1 MFNVEGGCY
10 AKCAYLSAEKEPEI
24 FGAVG
29 FGAVVENVVMDDGA
43 NTIPPNLRV
52 TLPPPPAPL
61 AHHAPPYHC
70 AGSRLVDF
78 DDLTVTENT
87 RCAYPL
93 QAIPNA
99 KLPAIGSHPT
109 NVVLLTCD
117 GFGVLP
123 PVSKLTP
130 EQARARLPAA
140 AAPAPRRRPPR
151 RRRAA
156 AASLAPP
163 RPLAP
168 LR

>member
-1 MFNVEGGCY
+1 M
-10 AKCAYLSAEKEPEI
+10 
-24 FGAVG
+24 
-29 FGAVVENVVMDDGA
+29 
-43 NTIPPNLRV
+43 IPPNLRATAATSRRSLR
-52 TLPPPPAPL
+52 TLRGTAATAPAA
-61 AHHAPPYHC
+61 AHHAPPYYPT

-78 DDLTVTENT
+78 DDLSVTENT

>member
-1 MFNVEGGCY
+1 M
-10 AKCAYLSAEKEPEI
+10 
-24 FGAVG
+24 
-29 FGAVVENVVMDDGA
+29 
-43 NTIPPNLRV
+43 IPPNLRATAATSRRSLR
-52 TLPPPPAPL
+52 TLRGTAATAPAAA
-61 AHHAPPYHC
+61 AHHAPPYRY

-140 AAPAPRRRPPR
+140 RPTRRRRPRRRPPR
-151 RRRAA
+151 RRRLTP
-156 AASLAPP
+156 SLPP
-163 RPLAP
+163 SSPR